1 MDKRTT
7 EEKLKP
13 AKQIKLQ
20 EDQSQHY
27 SADHSPSPGQE
38 ENTAFYKLLENK
50 VIQDFLCADACMKI
64 SDKYL
69 IAMVFAYFKRAGL
82 YISEYT
88 PLNFFIAL
96 YLANDMEEEED
107 NYHYEIFPWALGKTW
122 IQHFRL
128 FVNLRTKLFA
138 QMKYR
143 AVVSRRHCNEI
154 MALNPTHSVWLRNRS
169 VHHSGAN
176 KKREHNFY
184 PLGPGFNPATCSR
197 CIGDPESAA
206 STGSMPQGE
215 LFNISNRQWSE
226 DLLVIPPDLLPVPTY
241 DIYIQQ
247 QTLKHGRSF
256 E

>member
-1 MDKRTT
+1 MDKRTA

-27 SADHSPSPGQE
+27 STDHSPSPGQE

-96 YLANDMEEEED
+96 YLANDMEEEEWK
-107 NYHYEIFPWALGKTW
+107 YHYEIFPWALGNEWQKYS
-122 IQHFRL
+122 RL
-128 FVNLRTKLFA
+128 FIDLRLRLFA
-138 QMKYR
+138 LMKHR
-143 AVVSRRHCNEI
+143 AVVSRRHCEEI
-154 MALNPTHSVWLRNRS
+154 IALQPNHPVWLRNRS
-169 VHHSGAN
+169 AYHTGAN
-176 KKREHNFY
+176 RNRRKKFF
-184 PLGPGFNPATCSR
+184 PQGPGSNMATCS
-197 CIGDPESAA
+197 CCLADAESAA
-206 STGSMPQGE
+206 STGSMPQ
-215 LFNISNRQWSE
+215 
-226 DLLVIPPDLLPVPTY
+226 V
-241 DIYIQQ
+241 QQ

-256 E
+256 EWQL